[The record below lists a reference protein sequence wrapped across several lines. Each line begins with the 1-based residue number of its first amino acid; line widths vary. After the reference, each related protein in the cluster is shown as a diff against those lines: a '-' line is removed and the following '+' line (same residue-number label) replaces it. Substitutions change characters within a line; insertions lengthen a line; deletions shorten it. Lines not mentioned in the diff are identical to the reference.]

1 MYVKNNKGLIAIIII
16 LAILVI
22 ALGVYIFKRES
33 IRQWVSKDVQKTTEE
48 NNTKYEED
56 VNKIITLG
64 TGMKRPSQYKPSE
77 QYYIIDNRKYELNTL
92 VNSLKNEELKKEINT
107 FIKESTDKLENK
119 RSDFQQYIEEG
130 NKEREKIERAG
141 NKLDYYRVISTN
153 GNSGEESDPIQI
165 FTEWKCTNGYL
176 SISLSYKYAYGT
188 GMKRPSNYKPTDS
201 YCIYEYKYELED
213 LVNNLNNVQ
222 LKNEINT
229 FIKES
234 KTKLTKD
241 EVEFKKYI
249 DEGNKLKGSIID
261 QDNNKYNYYV
271 PQVKEYYN
279 GYMSYSDNQEN
290 DIGII
295 TDWKCV
301 NGYLS
306 IAFYYRY
313 MYGEIYGN
321 VMGEE
326 VRSYGIYKSYCATY
340 DLYTGKKIQLS
351 DLFFEGE
358 DYSTELY
365 ELMQSKMSVGGY
377 GNYIKR
383 DFSTLEKN
391 YEKFT
396 LNSIFFD
403 KQNTVFSEGAI
414 IPTEYYYTIFPVITI
429 GRDMKGIFNDKIEI
443 NEFAKF
449 GFRNQIVQTEVNE
462 IPYKIPKI
470 KHWDDKIGE
479 KINTNIEKYM
489 EYIMKNYKDI
499 LDTSNLARGSYQGNT
514 VELSYNEEK
523 NIRYIINYKS
533 AYPFIEIIVNRYTG
547 ELESVEPSMG
557 MDTIKPNS
565 IPWSDALEKMKGL

>member
-56 VNKIITLG
+56 VNKIITL
-64 TGMKRPSQYKPSE
+64 
-77 QYYIIDNRKYELNTL
+77 
-92 VNSLKNEELKKEINT
+92 
-107 FIKESTDKLENK
+107 
-119 RSDFQQYIEEG
+119 
-130 NKEREKIERAG
+130 
-141 NKLDYYRVISTN
+141 
-153 GNSGEESDPIQI
+153 
-165 FTEWKCTNGYL
+165 
-176 SISLSYKYAYGT
+176 GT

-249 DEGNKLKGSIID
+249 DEGNKLKG
-261 QDNNKYNYYV
+261 K
-271 PQVKEYYN
+271 VKIKGLDSEAEYYSPEI
-279 GYMSYSDNQEN
+279 GASDYYSRVIPFEEEKNA
-290 DIGII
+290 IGI
-295 TDWKCV
+295 TVDWKCV

-306 IAFYYRY
+306 ISLYYKYRY
-313 MYGEIYGN
+313 GDIVNFIGDN
-321 VMGEE
+321 LQN
-326 VRSYGIYKSYCATY
+326 SGIYKSYCATY

-358 DYSTELY
+358 NYSTELY
-365 ELMQSKMSVGGY
+365 ELMQSKMSVEGY
-377 GNYIKR
+377 GNYVKR
-383 DFSTLEKN
+383 DFLTLEQN

-429 GRDMKGIFNDKIEI
+429 ERDMKGIFNDKIEI
-443 NEFAKF
+443 NKFARF
-449 GFRNQIVQTEVNE
+449 GFRNQIVQTEVNG

-499 LDTSNLARGSYQGNT
+499 LDTSRFAEGTYKSNT
-514 VELSYNEEK
+514 VELSYNEE

-557 MDTIKPNS
+557 MISIGPNS
-565 IPWSDALEKMKGL
+565 ISWSDALEKMKGL

>member
-56 VNKIITLG
+56 VNKIITL
-64 TGMKRPSQYKPSE
+64 
-77 QYYIIDNRKYELNTL
+77 
-92 VNSLKNEELKKEINT
+92 
-107 FIKESTDKLENK
+107 
-119 RSDFQQYIEEG
+119 
-130 NKEREKIERAG
+130 
-141 NKLDYYRVISTN
+141 
-153 GNSGEESDPIQI
+153 
-165 FTEWKCTNGYL
+165 
-176 SISLSYKYAYGT
+176 GT

-249 DEGNKLKGSIID
+249 DEGNKLKG
-261 QDNNKYNYYV
+261 K
-271 PQVKEYYN
+271 VKIKGLDSEAEYYSPEI
-279 GYMSYSDNQEN
+279 GASDYYSRVIPFEEEKNA
-290 DIGII
+290 IGI
-295 TDWKCV
+295 TVDWKCV

-306 IAFYYRY
+306 ISLYYKYRY
-313 MYGEIYGN
+313 GDIVNFIGDN
-321 VMGEE
+321 LQN
-326 VRSYGIYKSYCATY
+326 SGIYKSYCATY

-358 DYSTELY
+358 NYSTELY
-365 ELMQSKMSVGGY
+365 ELMQSKMSVEGY
-377 GNYIKR
+377 GNYVKR
-383 DFSTLEKN
+383 DFLTLEQN

-429 GRDMKGIFNDKIEI
+429 ERDMKGIFNDKIEI
-443 NEFAKF
+443 NKFARF
-449 GFRNQIVQTEVNE
+449 GFRNQIVQTEVNG

-499 LDTSNLARGSYQGNT
+499 LDTSRFAEGTYKSNT
-514 VELSYNEEK
+514 VELSYNEE

-533 AYPFIEIIVNRYTG
+533 AYPFI
-547 ELESVEPSMG
+547 
-557 MDTIKPNS
+557 
-565 IPWSDALEKMKGL
+565 

>member
-22 ALGVYIFKRES
+22 ALGVYIFKGES
-33 IRQWVSKDVQKTTEE
+33 IRQWVSKDVPKTTEE

-56 VNKIITLG
+56 VNKIITL
-64 TGMKRPSQYKPSE
+64 
-77 QYYIIDNRKYELNTL
+77 
-92 VNSLKNEELKKEINT
+92 
-107 FIKESTDKLENK
+107 
-119 RSDFQQYIEEG
+119 
-130 NKEREKIERAG
+130 
-141 NKLDYYRVISTN
+141 
-153 GNSGEESDPIQI
+153 
-165 FTEWKCTNGYL
+165 
-176 SISLSYKYAYGT
+176 GT

-321 VMGEE
+321 VMGKE

-414 IPTEYYYTIFPVITI
+414 IPTEYYYTIFPVIT
-429 GRDMKGIFNDKIEI
+429 FS
-443 NEFAKF
+443 
-449 GFRNQIVQTEVNE
+449 
-462 IPYKIPKI
+462 
-470 KHWDDKIGE
+470 
-479 KINTNIEKYM
+479 
-489 EYIMKNYKDI
+489 
-499 LDTSNLARGSYQGNT
+499 LLNLA
-514 VELSYNEEK
+514 
-523 NIRYIINYKS
+523 
-533 AYPFIEIIVNRYTG
+533 
-547 ELESVEPSMG
+547 SVAASP
-557 MDTIKPNS
+557 TI
-565 IPWSDALEKMKGL
+565 

>member
-1 MYVKNNKGLIAIIII
+1 MKKYKVFITILII
-16 LAILVI
+16 LILLVLT
-22 ALGVYIFKRES
+22 ALGLYIFKKDTVKSWLNLKEANGVTQES
-33 IRQWVSKDVQKTTEE
+33 KIEE
-48 NNTKYEED
+48 TKKEETPAETD
-56 VNKIITLG
+56 KIITLG
-64 TGMKRPSQYKPSE
+64 TGMKRP
-77 QYYIIDNRKYELNTL
+77 N
-92 VNSLKNEELKKEINT
+92 
-107 FIKESTDKLENK
+107 
-119 RSDFQQYIEEG
+119 
-130 NKEREKIERAG
+130 
-141 NKLDYYRVISTN
+141 
-153 GNSGEESDPIQI
+153 
-165 FTEWKCTNGYL
+165 
-176 SISLSYKYAYGT
+176 
-188 GMKRPSNYKPTDS
+188 NYKPTDS

-213 LVNNLNNVQ
+213 LVNNLSNVQ

-234 KTKLTKD
+234 KTKLAKD

-249 DEGNKLKGSIID
+249 DEGNKLKG
-261 QDNNKYNYYV
+261 K
-271 PQVKEYYN
+271 VKIKGLDSEAEYYSPEI
-279 GYMSYSDNQEN
+279 GASDYYSRVIPFEEEKNA
-290 DIGII
+290 IGI
-295 TDWKCV
+295 TVDWKCV

-306 IAFYYRY
+306 ISLYYKYRY
-313 MYGEIYGN
+313 GDIVNFIGDN
-321 VMGEE
+321 FQN
-326 VRSYGIYKSYCATY
+326 SGIYKSYCATY

-383 DFSTLEKN
+383 DFTTLEKN

-479 KINTNIEKYM
+479 KININIEKYM

-533 AYPFIEIIVNRYTG
+533 AYPFIEIYVDKYTG
-547 ELESVEPSMG
+547 ELKSVEPSMG
-557 MDTIKPNS
+557 MFSIKPNS
-565 IPWSDALEKMKGL
+565 ISWSDALEKMKGL

>member
-22 ALGVYIFKRES
+22 ALGVYIFKGES
-33 IRQWVSKDVQKTTEE
+33 IRQWVSKDVPKTTEE

-56 VNKIITLG
+56 VNKIITL
-64 TGMKRPSQYKPSE
+64 
-77 QYYIIDNRKYELNTL
+77 
-92 VNSLKNEELKKEINT
+92 
-107 FIKESTDKLENK
+107 
-119 RSDFQQYIEEG
+119 
-130 NKEREKIERAG
+130 
-141 NKLDYYRVISTN
+141 
-153 GNSGEESDPIQI
+153 
-165 FTEWKCTNGYL
+165 
-176 SISLSYKYAYGT
+176 GT

-249 DEGNKLKGSIID
+249 DEGNKLKG
-261 QDNNKYNYYV
+261 K
-271 PQVKEYYN
+271 VKIKGLDSEAEYYSPEI
-279 GYMSYSDNQEN
+279 GASDYYSRVIPFEEEKNA
-290 DIGII
+290 IGI
-295 TDWKCV
+295 TVDWKCV

-306 IAFYYRY
+306 ISLYYKYRY
-313 MYGEIYGN
+313 GDIVNFIGDN
-321 VMGEE
+321 FQN
-326 VRSYGIYKSYCATY
+326 SGIYKSYCATY

-383 DFSTLEKN
+383 DFTTLEKN

-443 NEFAKF
+443 NEFANF
-449 GFRNQIVQTEVNE
+449 RFRNQIVQTEVNE

-499 LDTSNLARGSYQGNT
+499 LDTSRFAEGTYKSNT
-514 VELSYNEEK
+514 VELSYNEE

-547 ELESVEPSMG
+547 ELESVEPDMG
-557 MDTIKPNS
+557 MFSIKPNS
-565 IPWSDALEKMKGL
+565 ISWSDALEKMKGL

>member
-1 MYVKNNKGLIAIIII
+1 MKKYKVFITILII
-16 LAILVI
+16 LILLVLT
-22 ALGVYIFKRES
+22 ALGLYIFK
-33 IRQWVSKDVQKTTEE
+33 KDTVKSWLNLKDTNGVTQEPKIEE
-48 NNTKYEED
+48 T
-56 VNKIITLG
+56 
-64 TGMKRPSQYKPSE
+64 
-77 QYYIIDNRKYELNTL
+77 
-92 VNSLKNEELKKEINT
+92 KKEET
-107 FIKESTDKLENK
+107 PAETDKIKTL
-119 RSDFQQYIEEG
+119 
-130 NKEREKIERAG
+130 
-141 NKLDYYRVISTN
+141 
-153 GNSGEESDPIQI
+153 
-165 FTEWKCTNGYL
+165 
-176 SISLSYKYAYGT
+176 GT

-499 LDTSNLARGSYQGNT
+499 LDTSNLARRSYQCNT

>member
-1 MYVKNNKGLIAIIII
+1 MKKYKVYTTILII
-16 LAILVI
+16 LILLVLT
-22 ALGVYIFKRES
+22 ALGLYIFK
-33 IRQWVSKDVQKTTEE
+33 KDTVKSWLNLKEANVVTQEPKVEE
-48 NNTKYEED
+48 PKKEETPTRID
-56 VNKIITLG
+56 KIITL
-64 TGMKRPSQYKPSE
+64 
-77 QYYIIDNRKYELNTL
+77 
-92 VNSLKNEELKKEINT
+92 
-107 FIKESTDKLENK
+107 
-119 RSDFQQYIEEG
+119 
-130 NKEREKIERAG
+130 
-141 NKLDYYRVISTN
+141 
-153 GNSGEESDPIQI
+153 
-165 FTEWKCTNGYL
+165 
-176 SISLSYKYAYGT
+176 GT

-301 NGYLS
+301 NGY
-306 IAFYYRY
+306 
-313 MYGEIYGN
+313 GEIYGN
-321 VMGEE
+321 VMGKE

-414 IPTEYYYTIFPVITI
+414 IPTEYYYTI
-429 GRDMKGIFNDKIEI
+429 
-443 NEFAKF
+443 
-449 GFRNQIVQTEVNE
+449 
-462 IPYKIPKI
+462 
-470 KHWDDKIGE
+470 
-479 KINTNIEKYM
+479 
-489 EYIMKNYKDI
+489 
-499 LDTSNLARGSYQGNT
+499 
-514 VELSYNEEK
+514 
-523 NIRYIINYKS
+523 
-533 AYPFIEIIVNRYTG
+533 
-547 ELESVEPSMG
+547 
-557 MDTIKPNS
+557 
-565 IPWSDALEKMKGL
+565 

>member
-22 ALGVYIFKRES
+22 ALGVYIFKGES
-33 IRQWVSKDVQKTTEE
+33 IRQWVSKDVPKTTEE

-56 VNKIITLG
+56 VNKIITL
-64 TGMKRPSQYKPSE
+64 
-77 QYYIIDNRKYELNTL
+77 
-92 VNSLKNEELKKEINT
+92 
-107 FIKESTDKLENK
+107 
-119 RSDFQQYIEEG
+119 
-130 NKEREKIERAG
+130 
-141 NKLDYYRVISTN
+141 
-153 GNSGEESDPIQI
+153 
-165 FTEWKCTNGYL
+165 
-176 SISLSYKYAYGT
+176 GT

-249 DEGNKLKGSIID
+249 DEGNKLKG
-261 QDNNKYNYYV
+261 K
-271 PQVKEYYN
+271 VKIKGLDSEAEYYSPEI
-279 GYMSYSDNQEN
+279 GASDYYSRVIPFEEEKNA
-290 DIGII
+290 IGI
-295 TDWKCV
+295 TVDWKCV

-306 IAFYYRY
+306 ISLYYKYRY
-313 MYGEIYGN
+313 GDIVNFIGDN
-321 VMGEE
+321 LQN
-326 VRSYGIYKSYCATY
+326 SGIYKSYCATY

-358 DYSTELY
+358 NYSTELY
-365 ELMQSKMSVGGY
+365 ELMQSKMSVEGY
-377 GNYIKR
+377 GNYVKR
-383 DFSTLEKN
+383 DFLTLEQN

-429 GRDMKGIFNDKIEI
+429 ERDMKGIFNDKIEI
-443 NEFAKF
+443 NKFARF
-449 GFRNQIVQTEVNE
+449 GFRNQIVQTEVNG

-499 LDTSNLARGSYQGNT
+499 LDTSRFAEGTYKSNT
-514 VELSYNEEK
+514 VELSYNEE

-557 MDTIKPNS
+557 MISIGPNS
-565 IPWSDALEKMKGL
+565 ISWSDALEKMKGL

>member
-1 MYVKNNKGLIAIIII
+1 MKKYKVFTTILII
-16 LAILVI
+16 LILLVLT
-22 ALGVYIFKRES
+22 ALGLYIFKKDTVKSWLNLKEANGVTQES
-33 IRQWVSKDVQKTTEE
+33 KIEE
-48 NNTKYEED
+48 TKKEETPAETD
-56 VNKIITLG
+56 KIKTLG
-64 TGMKRPSQYKPSE
+64 TGMKRP
-77 QYYIIDNRKYELNTL
+77 N
-92 VNSLKNEELKKEINT
+92 
-107 FIKESTDKLENK
+107 
-119 RSDFQQYIEEG
+119 
-130 NKEREKIERAG
+130 
-141 NKLDYYRVISTN
+141 
-153 GNSGEESDPIQI
+153 
-165 FTEWKCTNGYL
+165 
-176 SISLSYKYAYGT
+176 
-188 GMKRPSNYKPTDS
+188 NYKPTDS

-249 DEGNKLKGSIID
+249 DEGNKLKG
-261 QDNNKYNYYV
+261 K
-271 PQVKEYYN
+271 VKIKGLDSEAEYYSPEI
-279 GYMSYSDNQEN
+279 GASDYYSRVIPFEEEKNA
-290 DIGII
+290 IGI
-295 TDWKCV
+295 TVDWKCV

-306 IAFYYRY
+306 ISLYYKYRY
-313 MYGEIYGN
+313 GDIVNFIGDSSQN
-321 VMGEE
+321 N
-326 VRSYGIYKSYCATY
+326 GIYKSYCATY

-365 ELMQSKMSVGGY
+365 ELMQSKMSVEGY
-377 GNYIKR
+377 GNYVKR
-383 DFSTLEKN
+383 DFSTLEQN

-449 GFRNQIVQTEVNE
+449 GFRNQIVQTEVNG

-499 LDTSNLARGSYQGNT
+499 LDTSNLARRSYQCNT

-533 AYPFIEIIVNRYTG
+533 ASPFIEIIVSRYTG

>member
-1 MYVKNNKGLIAIIII
+1 MKKYKVFTTILII
-16 LAILVI
+16 LILLVLT
-22 ALGVYIFKRES
+22 ALGLYILKKDTVKSWLNLKDTNGVTQES
-33 IRQWVSKDVQKTTEE
+33 KIEE
-48 NNTKYEED
+48 TKKEETPAETD
-56 VNKIITLG
+56 KIKTLG
-64 TGMKRPSQYKPSE
+64 TGMKRP
-77 QYYIIDNRKYELNTL
+77 N
-92 VNSLKNEELKKEINT
+92 
-107 FIKESTDKLENK
+107 
-119 RSDFQQYIEEG
+119 
-130 NKEREKIERAG
+130 
-141 NKLDYYRVISTN
+141 
-153 GNSGEESDPIQI
+153 
-165 FTEWKCTNGYL
+165 
-176 SISLSYKYAYGT
+176 
-188 GMKRPSNYKPTDS
+188 NYKPTDS

-213 LVNNLNNVQ
+213 LVNNLSNVQ

-234 KTKLTKD
+234 KTKLAKD

-443 NEFAKF
+443 NKFARF

>member
-1 MYVKNNKGLIAIIII
+1 MKKYKVYTTILII
-16 LAILVI
+16 LILLVLT
-22 ALGVYIFKRES
+22 ALGLYILK
-33 IRQWVSKDVQKTTEE
+33 KDTVKSWLNLKDTNGVTQEPKVEE
-48 NNTKYEED
+48 PKKEETPAEID
-56 VNKIITLG
+56 KIKTLG
-64 TGMKRPSQYKPSE
+64 TGMKRP
-77 QYYIIDNRKYELNTL
+77 N
-92 VNSLKNEELKKEINT
+92 
-107 FIKESTDKLENK
+107 
-119 RSDFQQYIEEG
+119 
-130 NKEREKIERAG
+130 
-141 NKLDYYRVISTN
+141 
-153 GNSGEESDPIQI
+153 
-165 FTEWKCTNGYL
+165 
-176 SISLSYKYAYGT
+176 
-188 GMKRPSNYKPTDS
+188 NYKPTDS

-249 DEGNKLKGSIID
+249 DEGNKLKDSIID
-261 QDNNKYNYYV
+261 QDNNKYDYYV
-271 PQVKEYYN
+271 PQVKENYN
-279 GYMSYSDNQEN
+279 GYIYYLGNQEN

-313 MYGEIYGN
+313 MYGEIYGH

-340 DLYTGKKIQLS
+340 DLYTGKKIQFS

-383 DFSTLEKN
+383 DFSTLEQN

-403 KQNTVFSEGAI
+403 KQNAVFSEGAI

-443 NEFAKF
+443 NEFARF

-462 IPYKIPKI
+462 IPYKIPRI

-499 LDTSNLARGSYQGNT
+499 LDTSRLAEGTYKSNT
-514 VELSYNEEK
+514 VELSYNEE

-547 ELESVEPSMG
+547 ELESVGPDMG
-557 MDTIKPNS
+557 MISIGPNS
-565 IPWSDALEKMKGL
+565 ISWSDALEKMKGL

>member
-22 ALGVYIFKRES
+22 ALGVYIFKGES
-33 IRQWVSKDVQKTTEE
+33 IRQWVSKDVPKTTEE

-56 VNKIITLG
+56 VNKIITL
-64 TGMKRPSQYKPSE
+64 
-77 QYYIIDNRKYELNTL
+77 
-92 VNSLKNEELKKEINT
+92 
-107 FIKESTDKLENK
+107 
-119 RSDFQQYIEEG
+119 
-130 NKEREKIERAG
+130 
-141 NKLDYYRVISTN
+141 
-153 GNSGEESDPIQI
+153 
-165 FTEWKCTNGYL
+165 
-176 SISLSYKYAYGT
+176 GT

-249 DEGNKLKGSIID
+249 DEGNKLKG
-261 QDNNKYNYYV
+261 K
-271 PQVKEYYN
+271 VKIKGLDSEAEYYSPEI
-279 GYMSYSDNQEN
+279 GASDYYSRVIPFEEEKNA
-290 DIGII
+290 IGI
-295 TDWKCV
+295 TVDWKCV

-306 IAFYYRY
+306 ISLYYKYRY
-313 MYGEIYGN
+313 GDIVNFIGDN
-321 VMGEE
+321 IQN
-326 VRSYGIYKSYCATY
+326 SGIYKSYCATY

-358 DYSTELY
+358 NYSTELY
-365 ELMQSKMSVGGY
+365 ELMQSKMSVEGY
-377 GNYIKR
+377 GNYVKR
-383 DFSTLEKN
+383 DFLTLEQN

-429 GRDMKGIFNDKIEI
+429 ERDMKGIFNDKIEI
-443 NEFAKF
+443 NKFARF
-449 GFRNQIVQTEVNE
+449 GFRNQIVQTEVNG

-499 LDTSNLARGSYQGNT
+499 LDTSRFAEGTYKSNT
-514 VELSYNEEK
+514 VELSYNEE

-557 MDTIKPNS
+557 MISIGPNS
-565 IPWSDALEKMKGL
+565 ISWSDALEKMKGL